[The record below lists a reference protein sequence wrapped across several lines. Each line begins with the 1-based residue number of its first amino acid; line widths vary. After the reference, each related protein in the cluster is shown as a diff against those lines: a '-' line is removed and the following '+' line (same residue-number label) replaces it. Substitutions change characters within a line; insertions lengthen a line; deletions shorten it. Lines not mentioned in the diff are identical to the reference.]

1 MYPLDDNIFDKPET
15 STEEI
20 LSKTQA
26 SFTLLQ
32 TETPSL
38 ISESPSETP
47 VSSYKSSTE
56 KQAVVAKHFSVSHS
70 RPGGFSETQH
80 VCMVEEIFH
89 TLTDRVSEC
98 DHVLH
103 NHMVCSKSD

>member
-56 KQAVVAKHFSVSHS
+56 KQAVVAKHFQSL
-70 RPGGFSETQH
+70 TQDQ
-80 VCMVEEIFH
+80 VDF
-89 TLTDRVSEC
+89 LK
-98 DHVLH
+98 H
-103 NHMVCSKSD
+103 NMCAW